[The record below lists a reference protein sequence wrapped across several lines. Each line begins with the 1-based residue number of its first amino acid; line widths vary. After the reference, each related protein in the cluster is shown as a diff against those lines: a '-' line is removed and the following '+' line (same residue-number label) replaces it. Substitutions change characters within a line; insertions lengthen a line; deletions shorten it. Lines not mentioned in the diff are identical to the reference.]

1 LGLVKK
7 KKVKEGYKC
16 FPCRDSW
23 DGFISSDS
31 NLSSLETAIF
41 SIHRKRHVYI
51 LVGTWSTWNPTKT
64 PASIWKTATKEGGYN
79 CKKPRISTATMRFA
93 ESIPSLFTL
102 SSKLDENFSEEEGDE
117 EESSNN
123 NDSKNESSS
132 RNNDSEV
139 IVQVRR
145 HLISYSLTKRV
156 SYFKPS

>member
-1 LGLVKK
+1 
-7 KKVKEGYKC
+7 
-16 FPCRDSW
+16 
-23 DGFISSDS
+23 
-31 NLSSLETAIF
+31 
-41 SIHRKRHVYI
+41 
-51 LVGTWSTWNPTKT
+51 
-64 PASIWKTATKEGGYN
+64 
-79 CKKPRISTATMRFA
+79 MRFA